1 MVKIP
6 KEAQEIFTK
15 QRVISLGTVD
25 GNGKPNTSYVAFW
38 WFEDDETIVL
48 VDNYMKKARANLE
61 SGGWAALSAYDIDIH
76 RAFQLKEK
84 ATIETEGPK
93 VERGKMMAD
102 KFEKERG
109 MKMPA
114 KAAIAIKVEEIYYPQ
129 PGPEAGKA
137 VA

>member
-1 MVKIP
+1 MVKVP

-25 GNGKPNTSYVAFW
+25 ENGKPNTSYVAFW

-48 VDNYMKKARANLE
+48 VDNFMKKARANLE
-61 SGGWAALSAYDIDIH
+61 SSGWAALSAYNMDIH
-76 RAFQLKEK
+76 RAFQIKGK
-84 ATIETEGPK
+84 AVIETEGPR

-114 KAAIAIKVEEIYYPQ
+114 KAAIAVKVEEIYYLH

>member
-1 MVKIP
+1 M
-6 KEAQEIFTK
+6 
-15 QRVISLGTVD
+15 
-25 GNGKPNTSYVAFW
+25 AFW

-61 SGGWAALSAYDIDIH
+61 SSGWAALSAYDMDIH
-76 RAFQLKEK
+76 RAFQLKGK
-84 ATIETEGPK
+84 ATIETEGHR

-114 KAAIAIKVEEIYYPQ
+114 KAAIAIKVEEIYYLQ

>member
-1 MVKIP
+1 MVKIS

-61 SGGWAALSAYDIDIH
+61 SGGWAALSAYDMDIH
-76 RAFQLKEK
+76 RAFQLKGK
-84 ATIETEGPK
+84 ATIETEGAR
-93 VERGKMMAD
+93 VDRGKKMAEQ
-102 KFEKERG
+102 FEKERG

-114 KAAIAIKVEEIYYPQ
+114 KAVVVIKVDEIYYLH
-129 PGPEAGKA
+129 PGADAGNA
-137 VA
+137 IA

>member
-1 MVKIP
+1 MVQVP

-15 QRVISLGTVD
+15 QRIISLATVD
-25 GNGKPNTSYVAFW
+25 ENGKPNTSYVAFW

-48 VDNYMKKARANLE
+48 VDNYMKKARANIE
-61 SGGWAALSAYDIDIH
+61 STGWAALSAYNMDIH
-76 RAFQLKEK
+76 RAFQIKGK
-84 ATIETEGPK
+84 AAIETEGPRM
-93 VERGKMMAD
+93 ERGKMMAK

-114 KAAIAIKVEEIYYPQ
+114 KAAVAIKVDEVYYLQ

-137 VA
+137 VE

>member
-1 MVKIP
+1 MVQVP

-15 QRVISLGTVD
+15 QRVISLATVD
-25 GNGKPNTSYVAFW
+25 ENGKPNTSYVAFW

-61 SGGWAALSAYDIDIH
+61 SSGWAALSAYNMDIH
-76 RAFQLKEK
+76 RAFQIKGK
-84 ATIETEGPK
+84 AVVETEGPR
-93 VERGKMMAD
+93 VERGKKMAAQ
-102 KFEKERG
+102 FEKERG

-114 KAAIAIKVEEIYYPQ
+114 KAAIAVKVDEIYYLQ
-129 PGPEAGKA
+129 PGPDAGKA

>member
-6 KEAQEIFTK
+6 EEAKEIFTK

-25 GNGKPNTSYVAFW
+25 GKGMPNTSYVAFW
-38 WFEDDETIVL
+38 WFEDDETVVL
-48 VDNYMKKARANLE
+48 VDNFMKKTRANLE
-61 SGGWAALSAYDIDIH
+61 SSGLAALSAYDMDIH
-76 RAFQLKEK
+76 RAYQLKGK
-84 ATIETEGPK
+84 ATIETEGPR

-102 KFEKERG
+102 KFEKERR

-114 KAAIAIKVEEIYYPQ
+114 KAAISVRIEEIYYLQ

-137 VA
+137 LD